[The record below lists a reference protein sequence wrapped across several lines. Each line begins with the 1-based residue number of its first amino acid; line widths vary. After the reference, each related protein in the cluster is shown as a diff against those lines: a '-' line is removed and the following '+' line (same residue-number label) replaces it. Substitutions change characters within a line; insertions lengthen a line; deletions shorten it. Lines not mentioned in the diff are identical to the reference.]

1 MGFRGVRTSKFRH
14 VFGQPVRKEHSYDN
28 IKITR
33 NAHDCNF
40 CAVNPKFLAIVTEVA
55 GGGSFMV
62 LPLEKYGRLDHHNTF
77 KVCGHTGPVLDVKWN
92 PFNDNMVASASD
104 DATIKI
110 WYIPDGGLT
119 ANLNE
124 WLVELTGHRRRVG
137 FLEWHPTAENVL
149 ASVSFDH
156 TVILWH
162 VTKSEPIISINCHP
176 DIIYSIAFN
185 RDGSLLATTCK
196 DKKLRVIEPRTG
208 KVLQE
213 GQCHT
218 GTKASKVVFIGDTGR
233 LVTTGFARYSDRQF
247 AIWDAKNLEK
257 PLAVE
262 VIDSSS
268 GVVFPYYDHDT
279 RLLYLAGKGDGNI
292 RYYEIVDH
300 SPWAYYLNQYLSG
313 CPQRGLGWMPKR
325 GCEVYRCEI
334 GRFYKLHAIKGLCE
348 PISMIVPRKSDQF
361 QDDLYPDTAAPTPS
375 LSAAEWISGVNRP
388 PVLISLKT
396 GVVVKTH
403 KPIPLQEIE
412 MTSKPP
418 DRNTEMKFAFLSQET
433 TPDYRSLDDNDG
445 VDDDD
450 SDSERESDDED
461 DGHGVRYS
469 SREEDYDYDSGVN
482 TDISLATTVAPGSP
496 PLHHPLRR
504 SPSTKILQI
513 INLLQQD
520 AGKYDASREKDSKEK
535 WEKTKMNQAVQQKKV
550 ASIVNQLQTTTT
562 HSSSSSPTN
571 LTTSTQPTSV
581 RRDSIERVKNNN
593 QNNMDLVTFDDFRA
607 GYIRKCLEVERLQVM
622 VSLKDKRIKELEAYV
637 ELLSQ

>member
-1 MGFRGVRTSKFRH
+1 MKNKVDMDDIRGQMGFRGVRTSKFRH

-433 TPDYRSLDDNDG
+433 TPDYRSLD
-445 VDDDD
+445 
-450 SDSERESDDED
+450 
-461 DGHGVRYS
+461 
-469 SREEDYDYDSGVN
+469 
-482 TDISLATTVAPGSP
+482 
-496 PLHHPLRR
+496 
-504 SPSTKILQI
+504 
-513 INLLQQD
+513 
-520 AGKYDASREKDSKEK
+520 SREKDSKEK